1 MVIGLSVSAFAG
13 NGAITGMVPQ
23 AWVKIQ
29 KKSPENQHGRS
40 LVDMTDILLTVGAES
55 DGGDFGE

>member
-1 MVIGLSVSAFAG
+1 MGNGLAVSAFAG

-23 AWVKIQ
+23 ALVKIQ
-29 KKSPENQHGRS
+29 EKLPEYQHGRS